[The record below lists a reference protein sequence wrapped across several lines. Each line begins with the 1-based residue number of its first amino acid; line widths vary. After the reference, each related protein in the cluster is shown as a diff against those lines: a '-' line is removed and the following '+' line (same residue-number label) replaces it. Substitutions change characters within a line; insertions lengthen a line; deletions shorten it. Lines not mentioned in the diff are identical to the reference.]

1 MEKFGFSDE
10 TTEIL
15 EKFEIQIAQAA
26 IVDSASARIV
36 KTIRRERY
44 PFKITPELEHLTL
57 QKLKEV
63 LARGNYGELVPQQW
77 NIINRMLDE
86 SMRSRGEGVT
96 LDEVEGI
103 MEMATVHLWSP
114 AMTMVSQMLAKRD
127 AMLATGSTSTG
138 QH

>member
-1 MEKFGFSDE
+1 VADMM

-15 EKFEIQIAQAA
+15 EKFEIRIAQAA

-36 KTIRRERY
+36 KTIQRERY

-57 QKLKEV
+57 QKLKDV

-77 NIINRMLDE
+77 NIINRMLDK

-96 LDEVEGI
+96 HDEVEGI
-103 MEMATVHLWSP
+103 MEMATEHLWSP
-114 AMTMVSQMLAKRD
+114 AMTMASQMLAKRD
-127 AMLATGSTSTG
+127 AMLASGSNSTD
-138 QH
+138 QQ